1 MDAYQEI
8 CAKNSAY
15 DIKRIDDP
23 AFKQYGTLW
32 NEFDLTE
39 LEAFCNKNVKI
50 DSEKNFYV
58 PSNPALEKLTL
69 IQQVSNEV
77 YAGMPL
83 EAGECTGQTRDFTAV
98 EYHQGS
104 EVNVALTDVVMVL
117 AHRAILEEKGS
128 IDPKEDAKLFFVLPA
143 PYLKCTAIHFTTAR
157 SKFMLQA
164 SKSSSFCRRV
174 QISLSL
180 KNSVLKTSE
189 SLRKTSSSSSTPAE
203 KIKSR
208 PVLKSALLEI

>member
-58 PSNPALEKLTL
+58 PSKKM
-69 IQQVSNEV
+69 QS
-77 YAGMPL
+77 
-83 EAGECTGQTRDFTAV
+83 CSSF
-98 EYHQGS
+98 
-104 EVNVALTDVVMVL
+104 
-117 AHRAILEEKGS
+117 
-128 IDPKEDAKLFFVLPA
+128 LPA

>member
-98 EYHQGS
+98 VSSG
-104 EVNVALTDVVMVL
+104 
-117 AHRAILEEKGS
+117 K
-128 IDPKEDAKLFFVLPA
+128 
-143 PYLKCTAIHFTTAR
+143 R
-157 SKFMLQA
+157 SQRCLDGRRDGFG
-164 SKSSSFCRRV
+164 SSSNFGRKRINRPERRCKAVLRSCRHR
-174 QISLSL
+174 I
-180 KNSVLKTSE
+180 
-189 SLRKTSSSSSTPAE
+189 
-203 KIKSR
+203 
-208 PVLKSALLEI
+208 

>member
-98 EYHQGS
+98 
-104 EVNVALTDVVMVL
+104 
-117 AHRAILEEKGS
+117 
-128 IDPKEDAKLFFVLPA
+128 
-143 PYLKCTAIHFTTAR
+143 
-157 SKFMLQA
+157 
-164 SKSSSFCRRV
+164 
-174 QISLSL
+174 
-180 KNSVLKTSE
+180 
-189 SLRKTSSSSSTPAE
+189 
-203 KIKSR
+203 
-208 PVLKSALLEI
+208 